1 MPVPGQVQSTAP
13 RRGGLRRWHWLLHFC
28 LTSLLI
34 GCGIGSG
41 SSGSSSGSG
50 SDTDGGT
57 STNQL
62 VIELSGQ
69 TKYRADEGVSLSYT
83 LSGDNAESA
92 SVTYDGPVELTHDAE
107 AQTITGEA
115 LLAGTYVV
123 KVTASEGSASA
134 EDEVSLYIDAN
145 FGGRYGGG
153 GESEF
158 SLTMGRSQVTETDE
172 NNYVL
177 TRSGTLFWYA
187 QDTDETE
194 FVNLLCVADVV
205 VSGTEASGS
214 GLCKELVD
222 GQLQVST
229 VTDLLVTYRETGA
242 LGLTYSYEQ
251 TGDTFDIDFAVAG
264 EAYVSPGLDLS
275 GVYRSSLIENLD
287 YLSVAQSAITGDSYD
302 LEIPRCGVTATLS
315 PYDAD
320 FITATEGD
328 GSIIPAEGIAID
340 NCDLTDQDGYAVS
353 VGEAT
358 GSGQTGLL
366 LILQSGISDSV
377 IRFDLYAR
385 RGSEYDDPLS
395 KLRYVRVCYQGLP
408 TSQAEIYD
416 VTEADCE
423 ALSGG

>member
-1 MPVPGQVQSTAP
+1 MSAP
-13 RRGGLRRWHWLLHFC
+13 AALKSMAPTGRVLRWLLPLCFS
-28 LTSLLI
+28 SLII

-41 SSGSSSGSG
+41 SSSSGSG
-50 SDTDGGT
+50 SGADGGT
-57 STNQL
+57 PTNQL
-62 VIELSGQ
+62 LIELSGQ

-83 LSGDNAESA
+83 LSGDSAAEA
-92 SVTYDGPVELTHDAE
+92 TVTYDGPVELTHDAD
-107 AQTITGEA
+107 AKTISGEA
-115 LLAGTYVV
+115 LLPGTYVV
-123 KVTASEGSASA
+123 KVSASAGTASA
-134 EDEVSLYIDAN
+134 EDEISLYIDAN

-153 GESEF
+153 ADSEF
-158 SLTMGRSQVTETDE
+158 SLTMGRSLVTETDE

-177 TRSGTLFWYA
+177 TRSGTLFWHA
-187 QDTDETE
+187 QATDETE

-205 VSGTEASGS
+205 VSGDEASGS
-214 GLCKELVD
+214 GQCKELVD

-229 VTDLLVTYRETGA
+229 VTNLVVTYKETGA
-242 LGLTYSYEQ
+242 LGLTYSYEES
-251 TGDTFDIDFAVAG
+251 GDTFDVDFAVAG
-264 EAYVSPGLDLS
+264 EAYVSPDLDLS
-275 GVYRSSLIENLD
+275 GIYRSSLIENLD
-287 YLSVAQSAITGDSYD
+287 YLKVAQSAITGDSYD
-302 LEIPRCGVTATLS
+302 LEVPRCGVTATLS
-315 PYDAD
+315 PYDTE

-340 NCDLTDQDGYAVS
+340 NCDLSDQDGYAVS

-385 RGSEYDDPLS
+385 RGSEYTDPLS
-395 KLRYVRVCYQGLP
+395 KLRYVRVCYEGLP

>member
-1 MPVPGQVQSTAP
+1 VDSASPIPGVEMRVRVSP
-13 RRGGLRRWHWLLHFC
+13 WRWLLPVC
-28 LTSLLI
+28 LASVLA

-41 SSGSSSGSG
+41 SSDSGTGSG
-50 SDTDGGT
+50 TDGST
-57 STNQL
+57 PTNQL
-62 VIELSGQ
+62 FIELSGQ

-83 LSGDNAESA
+83 LSGDSAEGA
-92 SVTYDGPVELTHDAE
+92 TVTYDGPVELTHDAT
-107 AQTITGEA
+107 AKTITGEA
-115 LLAGTYVV
+115 LLPGTYVV
-123 KVTASEGSASA
+123 KVSASSGTASA
-134 EDEVSLYIDAN
+134 EDEISLYIDAN

-158 SLTMGRSQVTETDE
+158 TLTMGRSLVTETDE

-177 TRSGTLFWYA
+177 TRSGTLFWHA
-187 QDTDETE
+187 QATDETE

-205 VSGTEASGS
+205 VSGDEASGT

-222 GQLQVST
+222 GQLQVRT
-229 VTDLLVTYRETGA
+229 VTSLLVTYKETGA
-242 LGLTYSYEQ
+242 LGLTYSYEE
-251 TGDTFDIDFAVAG
+251 TGDSFDIDFAVAG
-264 EAYVSPGLDLS
+264 EAYVSPDLDLS
-275 GVYRSSLIENLD
+275 GVYRSSLIESLD
-287 YLSVAQSAITGDSYD
+287 YLSVAQNAITGDSYN
-302 LEIPRCGVTATLS
+302 LEVPRCGVTATLS
-315 PYDAD
+315 PYDTD

-328 GSIIPAEGIAID
+328 GSIIPAESIVID
-340 NCDLTDQDGYAVS
+340 NCDLSDQDGYAVS

-385 RGSEYDDPLS
+385 RGSEYADPLS
-395 KLRYVRVCYQGLP
+395 KLRYVRVCYEGLP